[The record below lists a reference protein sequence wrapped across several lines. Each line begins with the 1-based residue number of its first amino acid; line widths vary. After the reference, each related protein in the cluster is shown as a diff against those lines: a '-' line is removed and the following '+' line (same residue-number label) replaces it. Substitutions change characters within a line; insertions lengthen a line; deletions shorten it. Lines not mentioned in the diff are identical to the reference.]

1 MISRD
6 DIRAARAPLS
16 CFLTLGLLWGA
27 FAAQVPGIK
36 ARIAVSDGVFGLC
49 LLVAAMGTILAM
61 WLAPRLDARL
71 GQRTMAAL
79 ALAAGG
85 LFLLPGLAT
94 GPIGFA
100 PLLLFAAAATGALDV
115 VMNARISGVE
125 ARRGRPLMNF
135 AHAVFSMA
143 YAVSALTAG
152 LLRELGWPPVA
163 VFALI
168 ALVNLALVR
177 LALADRAQPLD
188 DAADPRGAA
197 ARGLI
202 LLGGLVI
209 LIGFMAENATEGW
222 SALHLE
228 RSLGGGATEGAL
240 GPAILGATMALGRLG
255 GQALVT
261 RYSEITVLALAAALS
276 AMGAFAAGLAEGLAL
291 AYAGFAVLGLGV
303 SVVAPMAFSH
313 VGRNVGNRARTA
325 AIARVSMIGYSGF
338 FIGPPVMG
346 FVSEAI
352 GLGWSFVAMGG
363 ALLFITFILA
373 PLLAAQDRRGHA
385 G

>member
-6 DIRAARAPLS
+6 DIRAARAPLA

-36 ARIAVSDGVFGLC
+36 ARIDVNDGVFGLC
-49 LLVAAMGTILAM
+49 LLVAALGTIVAM

-71 GQRTMAAL
+71 EQRTLPAL
-79 ALAAGG
+79 ALAAGV

-94 GPIGFA
+94 GPLGFA
-100 PLLLFAAAATGALDV
+100 PLLLVAAGTTGALDV

-152 LLRELGWPPVA
+152 LLREAGWPPVA

-168 ALVNLALVR
+168 ALAILALVR
-177 LALADRAQPLD
+177 VALSDRAAPLD
-188 DAADPRGAA
+188 EAAGAGAPA
-197 ARGLI
+197 AGGLI
-202 LLGGLVI
+202 WLGGLVI

-228 RSLGGGATEGAL
+228 RSLGGGAAEGAM
-240 GPAILGATMALGRLG
+240 GPAILGGTMALGRLG

-261 RYSEITVLALAAALS
+261 RFSEVTVLALAAALS
-276 AMGAFAAGLAEGLAL
+276 ATGAFAAAFAESLAM

-303 SVVAPMAFSH
+303 SVVAPMAFSY
-313 VGRNVGNRARTA
+313 VGRNVGNRARTGV
-325 AIARVSMIGYSGF
+325 IAQISMIGYTGF

-352 GLGWSFVAMGG
+352 GLGWSFAAMGA
-363 ALLFITFILA
+363 ALLVITFVLA
-373 PLLAAQDRRGHA
+373 PLLATHHRRGHV

>member
-27 FAAQVPGIK
+27 FAAQVPAIK

-49 LLVAAMGTILAM
+49 LLVVALGTIVAM

-71 GQRTMAAL
+71 GARTLAAL

-85 LFLLPGLAT
+85 LFILPGLAT
-94 GPIGFA
+94 GPLVFA
-100 PLLLFAAAATGALDV
+100 LLRMLAAGTTGALDV
-115 VMNARISGVE
+115 VMNARVSGVE

-143 YAVSALTAG
+143 YAVAALTAG
-152 LLRELGWPPVA
+152 LLRELGWPPPA

-177 LALADRAQPLD
+177 LALADRGEPLD
-188 DAADPRGAA
+188 DTADPRGTAA
-197 ARGLI
+197 GGLV

-228 RSLGGGATEGAL
+228 RSLGGGAAEGAL

-261 RYSEITVLALAAALS
+261 RFSEITVLALAAALS
-276 AMGAFAAGLAEGLAL
+276 ALGAFAAGAAQGLVP

-313 VGRNVGNRARTA
+313 VGRHVGNRARTA
-325 AIARVSMIGYSGF
+325 VIARVSMIGYSGF

-346 FVSEAI
+346 FVSQAA

-363 ALLFITFILA
+363 ALLSITFILA
-373 PLLAAQDRRGHA
+373 PLLAAQERRHHA